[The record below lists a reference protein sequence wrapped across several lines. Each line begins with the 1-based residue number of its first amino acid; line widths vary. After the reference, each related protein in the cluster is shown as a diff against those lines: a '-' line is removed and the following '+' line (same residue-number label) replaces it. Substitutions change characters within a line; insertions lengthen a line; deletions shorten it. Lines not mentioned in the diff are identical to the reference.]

1 MRNKNN
7 LRVLRALH
15 ELPVCEG
22 EVAPHQILSVS
33 ANVILSM
40 IAAETMTL
48 INPQVSRY
56 RYLEELNDI
65 LQLGIKWDRLP
76 NGPWIEYAKPSDFC
90 GVIEP
95 TLKASQL
102 IDTASIKLIMQFM
115 PTSNQDPV
123 GVASKD

>member
-22 EVAPHQILSVS
+22 GVAPHQILSVS

-102 IDTASIKLIMQFM
+102 TDTASIKLIMQFM

-123 GVASKD
+123 GIASKD

>member
-22 EVAPHQILSVS
+22 GVAPHQILSVS

-102 IDTASIKLIMQFM
+102 TDTAPIKLIMQFM

-123 GVASKD
+123 GIASKD

>member
-1 MRNKNN
+1 MSSLYVK
-7 LRVLRALH
+7 
-15 ELPVCEG
+15 G
-22 EVAPHQILSVS
+22 GVAPHQILSVS

-65 LQLGIKWDRLP
+65 LQLGIKWDKLP

-102 IDTASIKLIMQFM
+102 TDTASIKLIMQFM

-123 GVASKD
+123 GIASKD

>member
-22 EVAPHQILSVS
+22 GVAPHQILSVS

-65 LQLGIKWDRLP
+65 LQLGIKWDKLP

-102 IDTASIKLIMQFM
+102 TDTASIKLIMQFM

-123 GVASKD
+123 GIASKD

>member
-22 EVAPHQILSVS
+22 GVAPHQILSVS

-56 RYLEELNDI
+56 RYLEELNNI

-102 IDTASIKLIMQFM
+102 TDTAPIKLIMQFM

-123 GVASKD
+123 GIASKD

>member
-22 EVAPHQILSVS
+22 GVTPHKILSVS

-40 IAAETMTL
+40 IAAETMSA

-56 RYLEELNDI
+56 RYLEELNEI
-65 LQLGIKWDRLP
+65 LQLGVKWDKLP
-76 NGPWIEYAKPSDFC
+76 NGSWIEYAKPSDFC

-95 TLKASQL
+95 SLKAAQL
-102 IDTASIKLIMQFM
+102 VNTAPIKLIMQFM

-123 GVASKD
+123 GVSSRV

>member
-22 EVAPHQILSVS
+22 GVAPHQILSVS

-102 IDTASIKLIMQFM
+102 TDTASIKLIMQFM

>member
-22 EVAPHQILSVS
+22 GVAPHQILSVS

-102 IDTASIKLIMQFM
+102 TDTAPIKLIMQFM

>member
-22 EVAPHQILSVS
+22 GVAPHQILSVS

-95 TLKASQL
+95 TLKASHL
-102 IDTASIKLIMQFM
+102 TDTAPIKLIMQFM